1 MTITEYFKDWYKVI
15 DTKEL
20 YSVLNELQNLYSS
33 RSVFPE
39 YKDIFKAFTLC
50 PYNKCRIIFI
60 GQDPYPQ
67 KGVATGILFGN
78 KVNTLG
84 KPFPLLYKLLK
95 TQL

>member
-39 YKDIFKAFTLC
+39 YKDIFRAFTLC
-50 PYNKCRIIFI
+50 PYNKCRIIFR
-60 GQDPYPQ
+60 GQDFNNN
-67 KGVATGILFGN
+67 L
-78 KVNTLG
+78 
-84 KPFPLLYKLLK
+84 
-95 TQL
+95 